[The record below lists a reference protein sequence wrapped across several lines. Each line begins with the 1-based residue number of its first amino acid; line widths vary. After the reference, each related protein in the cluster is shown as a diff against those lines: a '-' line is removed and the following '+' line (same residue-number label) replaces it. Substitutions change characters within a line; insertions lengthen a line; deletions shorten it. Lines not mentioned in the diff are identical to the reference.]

1 MIRHLSFRLRIAGAI
16 AMLTLGFLLFGA
28 VAVQTFNRL
37 QVSGPVYTDIVR
49 GKDLIADILPPPAY
63 IIESYLVAHQMAAKP
78 GAEERRALAARFAK
92 LRREYEERHTFWRS
106 EPLSDDIAS
115 HFREASR
122 KAGERFYEV
131 AEGEF
136 LPAVEA
142 GDVGRV
148 QGALAQLDSLYRE
161 HRAAIDRVVELAVN
175 QNATTEAATTR
186 ELAQARWMLLG
197 TLILS
202 LGLAG
207 LFTGLVVR
215 RLLHQLLAVGEG
227 MHRVGGG
234 DLTVRVDASEAAT
247 ANEVDA
253 LSQQVNGVV
262 AELRSMVRALLD
274 SVASLAG
281 VSERVGAVSQETAAG
296 VRRQQDETDQVA
308 TAVTEMAAA
317 VQEVARNAARVAEET
332 QHANDQAEGGA
343 KVVEQ
348 VTESVRLLAA
358 EVAEGADVIAQV
370 AQESHAI
377 GSVVEV
383 IRGVAEQT
391 NLLALNAAIEAAR
404 AGEQGRGFA
413 VVADEVRNLA
423 QKTQDSTREI
433 QGMIDRLQAR
443 TAEAVRKMQV
453 GQDRAAQTVS
463 RAGQASEGLAGITR
477 SVASIAGM
485 TTQIAAAAEEQTI
498 VAEEINRS
506 VVAIRD
512 VAGQTSAGSARL
524 GEAAA
529 DLHRETEA
537 LRAAAGR
544 FRV

>member
-1 MIRHLSFRLRIAGAI
+1 
-16 AMLTLGFLLFGA
+16 
-28 VAVQTFNRL
+28 
-37 QVSGPVYTDIVR
+37 
-49 GKDLIADILPPPAY
+49 
-63 IIESYLVAHQMAAKP
+63 
-78 GAEERRALAARFAK
+78 
-92 LRREYEERHTFWRS
+92 
-106 EPLSDDIAS
+106 
-115 HFREASR
+115 
-122 KAGERFYEV
+122 
-131 AEGEF
+131 
-136 LPAVEA
+136 
-142 GDVGRV
+142 
-148 QGALAQLDSLYRE
+148 
-161 HRAAIDRVVELAVN
+161 
-175 QNATTEAATTR
+175 
-186 ELAQARWMLLG
+186 
-197 TLILS
+197 
-202 LGLAG
+202 
-207 LFTGLVVR
+207 
-215 RLLHQLLAVGEG
+215 
-227 MHRVGGG
+227 
-234 DLTVRVDASEAAT
+234 
-247 ANEVDA
+247 
-253 LSQQVNGVV
+253 VNGVV

-274 SVASLAG
+274 SVASLGG

-332 QHANDQAEGGA
+332 QHANDQARDGA
-343 KVVEQ
+343 EVVEQ

-358 EVAEGADVIAQV
+358 EVAEGANVIAQV

-433 QGMIDRLQAR
+433 QGMIDRLQAS
-443 TAEAVRKMQV
+443 TTEAVRKMQV

-512 VAGQTSAGSARL
+512 VAAQTSVGSTRL